1 MIVLLVGSSRIRLY
15 LYSYVRKCTC
25 WKAMALMAVG
35 TKIFILWDVRPYSPV
50 KLYRHILQ
58 YCNLHASVTFET

>member
-1 MIVLLVGSSRIRLY
+1 
-15 LYSYVRKCTC
+15 
-25 WKAMALMAVG
+25 MALMAVG